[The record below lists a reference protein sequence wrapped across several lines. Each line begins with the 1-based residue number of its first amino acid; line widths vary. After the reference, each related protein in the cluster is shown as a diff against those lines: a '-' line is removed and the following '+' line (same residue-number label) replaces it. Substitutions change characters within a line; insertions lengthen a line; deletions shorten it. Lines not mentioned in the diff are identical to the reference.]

1 MQPSIL
7 GRCAVGSDA
16 KLHAAP
22 QQGKKGGEVNWR
34 EALPNCL
41 ANHFDFIDHRRVLPQ
56 NHSLHDAPDSLDGF

>member
-22 QQGKKGGEVNWR
+22 HQGKKEGEVNQC

-41 ANHFDFIDHRRVLPQ
+41 ANHFDFVYHHHVLPQ
-56 NHSLHDAPDSLDGF
+56 NHSLHDALDSLNGF